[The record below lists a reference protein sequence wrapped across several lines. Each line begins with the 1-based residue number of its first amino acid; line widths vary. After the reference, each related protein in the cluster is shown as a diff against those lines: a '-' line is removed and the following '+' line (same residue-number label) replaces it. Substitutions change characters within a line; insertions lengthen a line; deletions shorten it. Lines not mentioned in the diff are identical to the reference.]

1 MALDPSIILAGQPV
15 NVLGALS
22 AGNQV
27 AAQTNEM
34 RRAAD
39 MQNLYRTQGAGI
51 LAGDQNALNA
61 LAGFDPMAAMEV
73 QGAHQ
78 GMRMREQEMATAR
91 ENARLRALELT
102 ASMDAA
108 TKQAEAAKLEQ
119 GLAAATQITDA
130 QTWDQYMTQVGL
142 NDLVGRFGEK
152 DILIAGALG
161 LADALKMGQGAPA
174 GDRFRV
180 VGNTV
185 VDIAAE
191 GGPKVALDVPSE
203 ESGTVVYDPATGN
216 PIVTTGTA
224 KPVKFTEAQSKDIV
238 YATRAEGALAK
249 LEPVADALTSRMNI
263 VAEKLPLGLG
273 RELQS
278 PDFQVA
284 KAAGDE
290 FLQAIL
296 RKDTGAAITS
306 QEREE
311 YGRVYLPQPGDTPEV
326 TAYRKEARR
335 RAIAALKAGMNADQI
350 LAQELALQSGGAADF
365 SAMDKSALSKVDIMS
380 LDPAQLDAFE
390 ARWKQLG
397 GQ

>member
-73 QGAHQ
+73 KGAHQ

-91 ENARLRALELT
+91 ENARIRALELT

-130 QTWDQYMTQVGL
+130 QTWDQYMSQVGL

-161 LADALKMGQGAPA
+161 LADALKMAQPQTPEWRQATPEEAASYGAQAGQINEKTGQFKPFNPPSGMRIDSDGRGGISVIQGPGAMTDKAAAAAEKEVSRAGLMLEDIGRAKEILKANPNLTSGLLGNYLKDWAGTPAADLKALLDTIRANIGFKELNEMRQASPTGGALGQVTERELALLQATLGNVEQSQSAEQLAYNLTRLEQVFNEIVNGPAAPA
-174 GDRFRV
+174 GSQPQ
-180 VGNTV
+180 GN
-185 VDIAAE
+185 
-191 GGPKVALDVPSE
+191 
-203 ESGTVVYDPATGN
+203 
-216 PIVTTGTA
+216 
-224 KPVKFTEAQSKDIV
+224 
-238 YATRAEGALAK
+238 
-249 LEPVADALTSRMNI
+249 
-263 VAEKLPLGLG
+263 LGL
-273 RELQS
+273 
-278 PDFQVA
+278 D
-284 KAAGDE
+284 DE
-290 FLQAIL
+290 ALIQKYL
-296 RKDTGAAITS
+296 GTG
-306 QEREE
+306 Q
-311 YGRVYLPQPGDTPEV
+311 
-326 TAYRKEARR
+326 
-335 RAIAALKAGMNADQI
+335 
-350 LAQELALQSGGAADF
+350 
-365 SAMDKSALSKVDIMS
+365 
-380 LDPAQLDAFE
+380 
-390 ARWKQLG
+390 
-397 GQ
+397 

>member
-73 QGAHQ
+73 KGAHQ

-108 TKQAEAAKLEQ
+108 TKQAEAANLEQ
-119 GLAAATQITDA
+119 GLAAATKITDA
-130 QTWDQYMTQVGL
+130 QTWDQYMSQVGL

-161 LADALKMGQGAPA
+161 LADALKMAQPQTPEWRQATPEEAAAYGAQAGQISDKTGQFKPFNAPR
-174 GDRFRV
+174 GQIIESDGRGGFRV
-180 VGNTV
+180 IEGSGVGTTETPKMDV
-185 VDIAAE
+185 SSPAE
-191 GGPKVALDVPSE
+191 MVSTIDGILNDPALD
-203 ESGTVVYDPATGN
+203 TATGMLSFTQAI
-216 PIVTTGTA
+216 PGT
-224 KPVKFTEAQSKDIV
+224 PQYRVG
-238 YATRAEGALAK
+238 TRIRQLNGQA
-249 LEPVADALTSRMNI
+249 
-263 VAEKLPLGLG
+263 
-273 RELQS
+273 
-278 PDFQVA
+278 
-284 KAAGDE
+284 
-290 FLQAIL
+290 FLQAFNMLKGAGQITEIEGIKATEAVGRLDSAQSPADYRAALMEL
-296 RKDTGAAITS
+296 RTLLLEAQARPKGWASQQGAAAAKAETM
-306 QEREE
+306 
-311 YGRVYLPQPGDTPEV
+311 PTPGTVE
-326 TAYRKEARR
+326 
-335 RAIAALKAGMNADQI
+335 
-350 LAQELALQSGGAADF
+350 GGY
-365 SAMDKSALSKVDIMS
+365 KY
-380 LDPAQLDAFE
+380 
-390 ARWKQLG
+390 LG
-397 GQ
+397 GDPSKPESWEAVR